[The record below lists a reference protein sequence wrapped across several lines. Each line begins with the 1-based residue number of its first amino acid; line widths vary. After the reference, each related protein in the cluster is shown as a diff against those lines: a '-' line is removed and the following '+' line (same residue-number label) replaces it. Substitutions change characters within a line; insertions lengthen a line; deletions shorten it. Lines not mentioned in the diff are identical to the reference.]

1 MKLVL
6 TNDALKE
13 IYKDVAT
20 GDENLARIMYNTFF
34 NKHEEEVQ
42 PYQKL
47 EVLET
52 IEDRILQHIH
62 KEFQESMKKW
72 R

>member
-34 NKHEEEVQ
+34 NKHEEKVQ

-47 EVLET
+47 EVLDT

-62 KEFQESMKKW
+62 KEFQEKMKKW